1 MVTFLQ
7 RTFTSLVHAHAGRT
21 QKNQVRPLRGLGRK
35 HVGCSLRSD
44 FSPHVC
50 APYLKL
56 LGATRKYD
64 MPYRVK
70 HYAQPVNVGYS
81 VSWEAVAM
89 ELFIGAICSV
99 MAYFGWTTGVILMAA
114 PCAFVAFSCYV
125 LVIAQIVLYLRER

>member
-1 MVTFLQ
+1 M
-7 RTFTSLVHAHAGRT
+7 
-21 QKNQVRPLRGLGRK
+21 
-35 HVGCSLRSD
+35 
-44 FSPHVC
+44 PHMP
-50 APYLKL
+50 APVIGK

-81 VSWEAVAM
+81 VSWEAVAI

-125 LVIAQIVLYLRER
+125 LVIAQIVLYLREKQQSKDPK